1 MSINWSSFAIINS
14 WPVLLGLF
22 TLLFFVWQWRS
33 HQGKLFPDINLLA
46 RTRSRSSAVVDHLSI
61 GLGSLVIFLLLAAL
75 ASPSIEITRTVERT
89 AREFMILLDSSG
101 SMQGDTLV
109 PRSGAK
115 LNYERPLK
123 LGLIPVTGER
133 GERGTGVN
141 AESLP
146 WLARYEVARE
156 SIRRFL
162 DQRRFSDRVGVV
174 YFNNT
179 PFVVSI
185 VTQNVAAIKDELKW
199 LDDYVALGTLLHR
212 GLDMATSVLES
223 SPSGLKQAM
232 ILISDAEVSN
242 FSRIEPELDR
252 LKKLNISLHLLWLGD
267 KEGLDDDSEA
277 FLDYV
282 QGMGGNI
289 VALTDMTNE
298 TLDAAFEQIDHLESY
313 SYPETRKTQLDLS
326 VILLR
331 LAEWL
336 ILLWLLLILTIY
348 HPKQK
353 ERLPWEH
360 VT

>member
-1 MSINWSSFAIINS
+1 MHA

-22 TLLFFVWQWRS
+22 TLMFFVWQWRS
-33 HQGKLFPDINLLA
+33 QHGKLFPDINLLY
-46 RTRSRSSAVVDHLSI
+46 RTRSRLGSVVDHLSI
-61 GLGSLVIFLLLAAL
+61 LLGAVVVVLVLTVLT
-75 ASPSIEITRTVERT
+75 SPSIEITRTVERT
-89 AREFMILLDSSG
+89 AREFMVLLDSSG
-101 SMQGDTLV
+101 SMQGDTRV
-109 PRSGAK
+109 PRAGAE
-115 LNYERPLK
+115 LNYDRPLK

-133 GERGTGVN
+133 GERGAGVN
-141 AESLP
+141 PESLP

-162 DQRRFSDRVGVV
+162 DQRRFGDRVGVV

-232 ILISDAEVSN
+232 VLISDAEISN
-242 FSRIEPELDR
+242 FSRIQPELDR

-267 KEGLDDDSEA
+267 EEGLDADAKA
-277 FLDYV
+277 FLDHV
-282 QGMGGNI
+282 KGMGGNI
-289 VALTDMTNE
+289 IALTDLTNE
-298 TLDAAFEQIDHLESY
+298 TLDAAFKQIDYLESY
-313 SYPETRKTQLDLS
+313 SYPETQKTQLDLS
-326 VILLR
+326 AILLQVVQ
-331 LAEWL
+331 WL
-336 ILLWLLLILTIY
+336 ILLWVLLILTIY

-353 ERLPWEH
+353 DHHSRGR
-360 VT
+360 VV